1 MSFSKVLLVAT
12 IGAVLLAF
20 IIRDKFDP
28 ASIKG
33 KRVIVTGASTG
44 IGEQMAYWYCKQ
56 GARVVVTARREAV
69 LQQVVEKCKDLGA
82 EEAFYMPLDM
92 GRLNDTEALVK
103 EAEKR
108 FGGLDFLI
116 LNHIYSNYN
125 HLWGVDQIDRLQK
138 IMDVNFRA
146 YVALATYATP
156 MLAESKGSIGVVS
169 SVAGLIPAPLYPSY
183 SASKFAL
190 HGFFGSLRHDYHF
203 QQMDISITEHI
214 IGPINTTNAVKFSKG
229 IFKPEMFSTT
239 AEDTAYRIL
248 EGTAMRERIVF
259 FPRWVQPFVMVR
271 DLLPGWVIDAT
282 MRSAIT
288 DQAIENIK
296 NNPRT

>member
-1 MSFSKVLLVAT
+1 MSFSKILMIAT
-12 IGAVLLAF
+12 VGAVLVAL
-20 IIRDKFDP
+20 IIRDNFDP

-33 KRVIVTGASTG
+33 KRAIVTGASTG
-44 IGEQMAYWYCKQ
+44 IGEQIAYWYCKL
-56 GARVVVTARREAV
+56 GARVLVTARREAV
-69 LQQVVEKCKDLGA
+69 LQKVVEKCKDLGA

-116 LNHIYSNYN
+116 LNHIYSNYL
-125 HLWGVDQIDRLQK
+125 HLWGIDEIDRLQK

-146 YVALATYATP
+146 YVSLATYSTP

-169 SVAGLIPAPLYPSY
+169 SVAGLISVPLYPSY

-190 HGFFGSLRHDYHF
+190 HGFFGSLRHDYYF
-203 QQMDISITEHI
+203 QHMDISITEHI

-229 IFKPEMFSTT
+229 VYEPSMFSTT
-239 AEDTAYRIL
+239 SVDTAYRII
-248 EGTAMRERIVF
+248 EGTAMRERMVF
-259 FPRWVQPFVMVR
+259 FPRWVQPITMVR
-271 DLLPGWVIDAT
+271 DLIPRFVENM
-282 MRSAIT
+282 MRARIT
-288 DQAIENIK
+288 DDAIENMKKIP
-296 NNPRT
+296 NT